1 MSLRFMLEKFIEHR
15 LDVVLR
21 RAKYELERAQRRL
34 HIVEGLLKAVDA
46 LDEVIKLIRKSEN
59 AEAASQG
66 LQKLLKI
73 DSLQAQAILDMQLR
87 SLARLNVQRLTDEA
101 ADLNKRITALKQIV
115 GSEAKRLEVI
125 IEDTK
130 ATHKEF
136 ANPRRTKI
144 VDTLEETLPEI
155 E

>member
-1 MSLRFMLEKFIEHR
+1 VEHR

-21 RAKYELERAQRRL
+21 RAKYELDRAERRL

-46 LDEVIKLIRKSEN
+46 MDEVIKTIRKAEN
-59 AEAASQG
+59 AEAASIG

-73 DSLQAQAILDMQLR
+73 DQIQAQAILDMQLR
-87 SLARLNVQRLTDEA
+87 SLARLNVQRLKDEA
-101 ADLNKRITALKQIV
+101 AELNKKIAVLKQIV

-136 ANPRRTKI
+136 ATPRRTKI
-144 VDTLEETLPEI
+144 VNTIEDALPFVG
-155 E
+155 